1 MAANPRISG
10 LLGWGWL
17 AACLGALSWAQAVAL
32 GPAERAYAWPL
43 SAPVP
48 AVAGSLASW
57 AAVWSAI
64 AAILL
69 WQGSAWARARG
80 VAAPWARLL
89 LVHPL
94 LLAGI
99 WLVWPASG
107 LAGLGPGGLAILS
120 LVVGGL
126 AAHLV
131 REWRRG
137 RLDFG
142 PRPGIADFA
151 RDAVLLAVLLAGG
164 LIVGGDSD
172 GRSLLQGVL
181 LYPLYALVQL
191 TVFLALPAGDLRRL
205 GAGPASIR
213 IMCAVVFA
221 LAHWPNP
228 LVTGLTLIAMVF
240 WAGDFLR
247 GRGLVSIA
255 VSMGVL
261 ATVLGQAYPDAW
273 TDHLRVGPGYV
284 RGAARED
291 LARGDLWFAPANS
304 AWEEED
310 PRPLPFLQALYP
322 GVVGRPLGPDEE
334 RAWTAALDRARRRN
348 ILWQFMIG
356 QEYRDEPR
364 LGPPPHPDG
373 RAPGDRRHW
382 RPIVARMSADPYWE
396 SAGGTWDGF
405 LTAVYRDFLGRSPA
419 PAELAA
425 WPSGLNLIQRR
436 QVAEVLLGNAGRW
449 AHATAD
455 PGAAALVA
463 PPVPILQVR

>member
-1 MAANPRISG
+1 MTANPRISG
-10 LLGWGWL
+10 LPGWGWL
-17 AACLGALSWAQAVAL
+17 AACIAALSWAQAVAL

-43 SAPVP
+43 PGPVP
-48 AVAGSLASW
+48 AVAGLLFYW
-57 AAVWSAI
+57 AAAWSAL

-80 VAAPWARLL
+80 LATPWARLL

-99 WLVWPASG
+99 WLVWPAWG
-107 LAGLGPGGLAILS
+107 LARLGPGGLAVLI

-126 AAHLV
+126 AVHV
-131 REWRRG
+131 VHERRCG

-142 PRPGIADFA
+142 PRPGIGDFA

-164 LIVGGDSD
+164 LIVGGDSVA
-172 GRSLLQGVL
+172 RSLLQGVL

-205 GAGPASIR
+205 GVGPASIR

-228 LVTGLTLIAMVF
+228 LVTGLTLVAMAF

-261 ATVLGQAYPDAW
+261 GTVLGQTYPDAW
-273 TDHLRVGPGYV
+273 TDHLRVGLGYV

-304 AWEEED
+304 GWEEED
-310 PRPLPFLQALYP
+310 PLPLPFLQALYP
-322 GVVGRPLGPDEE
+322 GVLGRPLTPDEE
-334 RAWTAALDRARRRN
+334 RTWTCALDRARRRN

-356 QEYRDEPR
+356 QEYRHAPR

-373 RAPGDRRHW
+373 RDPGDGHHW
-382 RPIVARMSADPYWE
+382 RPIVTRMSADPYWE

-405 LTAVYRDFLGRSPA
+405 FSAVYRDFLGRSPA

-436 QVAEVLLGNAGRW
+436 RASEVMLENAERW
-449 AHATAD
+449 ARTPAD
-455 PGAAALVA
+455 PDGAALAA
-463 PPVPILQVR
+463 PPVPLLQVP